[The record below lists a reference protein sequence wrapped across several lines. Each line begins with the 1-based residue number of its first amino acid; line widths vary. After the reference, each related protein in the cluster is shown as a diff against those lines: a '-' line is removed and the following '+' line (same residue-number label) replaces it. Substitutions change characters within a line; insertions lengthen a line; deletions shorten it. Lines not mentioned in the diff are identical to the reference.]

1 MEYRPFDADRDLDAV
16 VALYGGEGRPSL
28 AEHARARRALTAP
41 GDRPHG
47 IGRELVARLLAA
59 SGVARMD
66 LLAEPGVTG
75 FYEAFPHKR
84 KPGFRIYPD
93 ERS

>member
-1 MEYRPFDADRDLDAV
+1 VGGRGRRRHRGLRAVLSDRTAV
-16 VALYGGEGRPSL
+16 SYL
-28 AEHARARRALTAP
+28 ATLVVRA
-41 GDRPHG
+41 GDRRHG

-59 SGVARMD
+59 SGVARID

-75 FYEAFPHKR
+75 FDETFLHKR